1 MRPEHFE
8 RPVKVVFW
16 AGSFERAGTQR
27 FLLELLARLDRGA
40 FEPTVFS
47 TLPTGEL
54 LPAIEALGVPV
65 LEFGTGRSAA
75 SPATVR
81 GLSAAAAHLRLED
94 VAILNCMLGI
104 ITLFGPFVGR
114 AAGVPVVVN
123 HQRNASYWIRGG
135 ARERAYRFVNR
146 NLVDAV
152 AVNSPAA
159 SEELVTRFRVPPAK
173 VVDVGAGIDVARFAS
188 ARRDAHLA
196 AALGLGGGP
205 VVGIVA
211 KLSPVKGHDRFLDAA
226 ARVARERADARF
238 LVVGDGPL
246 RRDLEER
253 ARSLGVAERVVFAGA
268 REDVPSLLALM
279 SAFVLSSESE
289 GSPNAVMEAMA
300 AGVPVVA
307 TDVGGVASVVGDSGA
322 AALVPA
328 GDADALARGVLRV
341 LSDQSAAAGMG
352 AAGRRWAEEHHDIGA
367 VVRRVENL
375 FETLLDAKA
384 REKAA

>member
-1 MRPEHFE
+1 VRREHFD

-27 FLLELLARLDRGA
+27 FLLELLRRLDRGS

-54 LPAIEALGVPV
+54 LPAIKALGVPV

-81 GLSAAAAHLRLED
+81 SLSAAAAHLRLED

-123 HQRNASYWIRGG
+123 HQRNEAYWIRGG
-135 ARERAYRFVNR
+135 GRERAYRFVNR
-146 NLVDAV
+146 RLVDAV

-159 SEELVTRFRVPPAK
+159 RGELTTRFGVPEAK
-173 VVDVGAGIDVARFAS
+173 VVDVGAGIDVPRFAS

-196 AALGLGGGP
+196 ASLGLEGGP

-211 KLSPVKGHDRFLDAA
+211 KLSPVKGHDRFLHAA
-226 ARVARERADARF
+226 ALVARERPDARF

-246 RRDLEER
+246 RRGLDEMTR
-253 ARSLGVAERVVFAGA
+253 GLGISSRVVFAGA

-279 SAFVLSSESE
+279 SAFVLSSVSE

-307 TDVGGVASVVGDSGA
+307 TDVGGVAAVVGNSGA
-322 AALVPA
+322 ATLVPP
-328 GDADALARGVLRV
+328 GGADELARGVLGV
-341 LSDQSAAAGMG
+341 LSDPAAAAAMG
-352 AAGRRWAEEHHDIGA
+352 AAGRREAAERHDVGA
-367 VVRRVENL
+367 VVRRVENM
-375 FETLLDAKA
+375 FEALLEAKA
-384 REKAA
+384 REMTA